1 MLPSYHPS
9 CYLLTPRVTSL
20 PPPLQVSAKQKAL
33 RQKTLRTLYDT
44 GHALHDVWA
53 GVQECRYP

>member
-1 MLPSYHPS
+1 MPVEQLAEWAFN
-9 CYLLTPRVTSL
+9 LRLDN
-20 PPPLQVSAKQKAL
+20 AKQKAL

-53 GVQECRYP
+53 GVQECR

>member
-1 MLPSYHPS
+1 MLPPYSS
-9 CYLLTPRVTSL
+9 CYLVTPH
-20 PPPLQVSAKQKAL
+20 PPQVSAKQKAL